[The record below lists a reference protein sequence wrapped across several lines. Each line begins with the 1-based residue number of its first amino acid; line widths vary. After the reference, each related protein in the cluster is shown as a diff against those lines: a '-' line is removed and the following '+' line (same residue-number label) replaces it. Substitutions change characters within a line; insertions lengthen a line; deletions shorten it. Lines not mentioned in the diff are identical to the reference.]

1 MMCNRK
7 TTDQGEP
14 LMREDTTYL
23 LEESTGWIVDWSHP
37 RHEICCDERSGASYG
52 TITYTVTKDPNR
64 DWKCELGDGQWYKH
78 SNEVTVLK
86 HCSSG
91 ITLICLEVHYESYV
105 NKYGRRRRT
114 DIIPFRNGNNGYTN
128 HFRDNISYFMS
139 GYGMTISRCAR
150 ICHTTPTIVKKINK
164 TRLFTLAGD
173 MRPQHYSPYICV
185 DEFLIGHGHRYCTM
199 IIDAQSGELLYLEK
213 GKKKEQLKHFFQW
226 VGDDFMNH
234 VKAISMDM
242 NTNYSVAVQESFPHI
257 KIVYDTFHIVKWFN
271 DQVIDAARRTE
282 GNRLKK
288 LAERLNR
295 EGKKDEAA
303 LVLDERKLLFGSRF
317 LLLANTRTLK
327 AKDKLNTELNAEAKR
342 SAEED
347 GRDPRRVGRRR
358 TDNSSSRDGI
368 LKANENL
375 QNSVKAREEL
385 VDILAC
391 PNPEHMRDQLQ
402 TWVKLYSSVGISQLT
417 RFTRTI
423 TNRMEGIVARALA
436 PISSGRIEGVNG
448 FIKAMRR
455 SAFGYQDF
463 DYFALLIWE
472 QTHGKTRSDPAT
484 RNKNKRG
491 YTRTNPRNKKWLKQT
506 VYLQPKPNSKEA
518 V

>member
-1 MMCNRK
+1 MICNRK
-7 TTDQGEP
+7 QQIKENRS
-14 LMREDTTYL
+14 MIKDTTYL
-23 LEESTGWIVDWSHP
+23 LEKSTGWIVDWSHP
-37 RHEICCDERSGASYG
+37 KHEICCDERSGASYG
-52 TITYTVTKDPNR
+52 KITYTVIKDPSR
-64 DWKCELGDGQWYKH
+64 DWKGYLGEGQWYKH

-91 ITLICLEVHYESYV
+91 ITLMCLEVHYESYV

-114 DIIPFRNGNNGYTN
+114 DSIPFRNGNNGYTN
-128 HFRDNISYFMS
+128 HFLANISYFMS

-150 ICHTTPTIVKKINK
+150 ICHTTPAIVKEINK
-164 TRLFTLAGD
+164 TRLLTLAGD

-185 DEFLIGHGHRYCTM
+185 DEFLIEHGHRYCTM
-199 IIDAQSGELLYLEK
+199 VIDAQSGELLYLEK

-242 NTNYSVAVQESFPHI
+242 NTNYSVAVQEAFPHI

-271 DQVIDAARRTE
+271 DQVIDAARRAE

-288 LAERLNR
+288 LAERLNS
-295 EGKKDEAA
+295 EDKKDEAA
-303 LVLDERKLLFGSRF
+303 LVLNERKLLFGSRF
-317 LLLANTRTLK
+317 LLLANKRTLK
-327 AKDKLNTELNAEAKR
+327 AKDKLNTELNTEAKKA
-342 SAEED
+342 AEED
-347 GRDPRRVGRRR
+347 GRDPRKVGRRR

-385 VDILAC
+385 IDILAC

-417 RFTRTI
+417 RFTKTI
-423 TNRMEGIVARALA
+423 TKRMEGIVTRALA

-472 QTHGKTRSDPAT
+472 QTHGKKRSGPT
-484 RNKNKRG
+484 TSGKNKRG
-491 YTRTNPRNKKWLKQT
+491 YTRTNPRNKKRLKQT
-506 VYLQPKPNSKEA
+506 VFLQPKPNSKEA